1 MATPSDAIPSDIAPP
16 AALGVT
22 AGVDLGGTKCLGV
35 ALDEAGSVVGE
46 HRLATPVGMEAIV
59 ETIVAVATALGSPAA
74 VGVGAPGLVDV
85 DGVLRFAPNLPGV
98 VDLPL
103 RTAIEARMPG
113 TRVRIENDASAA
125 GWGEVRLGAAKGASH
140 ALMVTLG
147 TGIGGGF
154 ITGGEL
160 LRGASGFAGEI
171 GHMVVDPHGPLCSCG
186 KRGCWERLASG
197 GGLGRLAR
205 EAAVA
210 DPRSR
215 MVGLAGGDPDEVRG
229 EHVTR
234 AAGEGDAHAGAV
246 MERFAWWVALGLA
259 NLTAIFDPEKI
270 VLGGGL
276 VAAGEVL
283 LAPVRAAF
291 VALVEGGEHRPE
303 VGIVAATLG
312 ERAGAIGAAL
322 LARQE
327 RLAPDRAAGG

>member
-1 MATPSDAIPSDIAPP
+1 VI
-16 AALGVT
+16 T
-22 AGVDLGGTKCLGV
+22 AGIDLGGTKCLGV
-35 ALDEAGSVVGE
+35 ALDETGSVVGE
-46 HRLATPVGMEAIV
+46 HRLATPVGTEAIL
-59 ETIVAVATALGSPAA
+59 ETLVAVATALGSPAA

-98 VDLPL
+98 VDVPL
-103 RTAIEARMPG
+103 RGAMESRMPG

-125 GWGEVRLGAAKGASH
+125 GWAESRIGAARGVDH
-140 ALMVTLG
+140 ALMATLG
-147 TGIGGGF
+147 TGIGGG
-154 ITGGEL
+154 IISGGEL
-160 LRGASGFAGEI
+160 LRGAWGFAGEI
-171 GHMVVDPHGPLCSCG
+171 GHMVVDPHGPPCSCG

-197 GGLGRLAR
+197 TGLGRLAR

-215 MVGLAGGDPDEVRG
+215 MVELAGGDAEDVRG

-234 AAGEGDAHAGAV
+234 AAGEGDANAGAV
-246 MERFAWWVALGLA
+246 MARFAWWVALGLA
-259 NLTAIFDPEKI
+259 NLTAIFDPRRI

-291 VALVEGGEHRPE
+291 VEMSEEGQHRPE
-303 VGIVAATLG
+303 VAIVAATLG

-322 LARQE
+322 LAGRE
-327 RLAPDRAAGG
+327 SLVPERAAGG